1 MPFEAGTARFVKYVV
16 DMPGWQEFP
25 KGAEADEVGCR
36 QPTGGSMT
44 QQASTGPLA
53 QDREGRPRHLP
64 RRVLLVMAAYV
75 ICFLWG
81 TTIHLVDL
89 AGGGHNSYASPAPA
103 PIRVYFVAL
112 VLLDPLVVVLV
123 ARLRPIAVIV
133 AGAVMTVDVS
143 ANYYVNWP
151 QISQHPDY
159 LLRPLGLLPITLFA
173 LFVAVTASPLY
184 RHLARTAEARK
195 LMSDNVG

>member
-1 MPFEAGTARFVKYVV
+1 
-16 DMPGWQEFP
+16 
-25 KGAEADEVGCR
+25 
-36 QPTGGSMT
+36 MT
-44 QQASTGPLA
+44 QQASTGPLSR
-53 QDREGRPRHLP
+53 DGEGRPRHLP
-64 RRVLLVMAAYV
+64 RRVLFVVTVYV
-75 ICFLWG
+75 ICFFWG
-81 TTIHLVDL
+81 TAMHLMDL

-112 VLLDPLVVVLV
+112 VLLDPLVAVLL

-133 AGAVMTVDVS
+133 ASTVMTVDAS

-159 LLRPLGLLPITLFA
+159 LLRPFGLLPFTLFA

-184 RHLARTAEARK
+184 RHLARIAGARK
-195 LMSDNVG
+195 PISDNAG

>member
-1 MPFEAGTARFVKYVV
+1 
-16 DMPGWQEFP
+16 
-25 KGAEADEVGCR
+25 
-36 QPTGGSMT
+36 MT
-44 QQASTGPLA
+44 QQASTDPLS
-53 QDREGRPRHLP
+53 QDGEGRPRHLP
-64 RRVLLVMAAYV
+64 RRVLFVVTVYV
-75 ICFLWG
+75 ICFFWG
-81 TTIHLVDL
+81 TAMHLMDL

-112 VLLDPLVVVLV
+112 VLLDPLVAVLL

-133 AGAVMTVDVS
+133 ASTVMTVDAS

-159 LLRPLGLLPITLFA
+159 LLRPLGLLPFTLFA

-184 RHLARTAEARK
+184 RHLTRIAGARK
-195 LMSDNVG
+195 PISDNAG